1 MGRLTGQARS
11 LTRLTHE
18 FCPSGQVRYLS
29 SSVASLAGLVVF
41 EGISG
46 RLPQDETSRQDRPKS
61 KTRVSCWLPMHSVL
75 QRTAQV
81 CHRTLRLTANGC
93 LRFVERT

>member
-46 RLPQDETSRQDRPKS
+46 RLPQDETSRQ
-61 KTRVSCWLPMHSVL
+61 RVSCWLPMHSVL